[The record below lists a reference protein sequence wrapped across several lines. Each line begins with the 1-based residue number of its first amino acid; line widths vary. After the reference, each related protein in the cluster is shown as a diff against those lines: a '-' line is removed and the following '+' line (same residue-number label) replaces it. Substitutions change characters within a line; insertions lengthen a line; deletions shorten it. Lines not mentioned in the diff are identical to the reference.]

1 VIQYRHFRND
11 DPPGLAAVWNEALS
25 GRGEVRLRHSSPL
38 ENYVFSKPYFDP
50 AGLIVAVDDKVQI
63 GFAHAGFGPNEA
75 RTALSKS
82 NGVTCAIAVRPSYC
96 RRGIGSELLERC
108 ESYLITSGAKTLYA
122 GPMPPF
128 HPFYFGLY
136 GGSDLPG
143 FLMSDQGAEPF
154 LQKRGYQVHGTTLV
168 FHRSLGEP
176 VNVPDGRFPALRRR
190 FELRMAP
197 KSGAG
202 NWWQE
207 SVRGPVEM
215 VEFLLVDKTSSDV
228 VARAPVWEMD
238 GFSWRWN
245 QPTVGILS
253 VAVRE
258 DLRRQGLAKFLFAQ
272 LLRYLQEQ
280 FFALVEVQVNEANQ
294 AALHFC
300 QGLGFQQVDSGRL
313 YKKT

>member
-11 DPPGLAAVWNEALS
+11 DPPGLAAVWNEALG

-50 AGLIVAVDDKVQI
+50 AGLIVAVEDKVQI

-82 NGVTCAIAVRPSYC
+82 NGVTCVIAVRPSYR

-108 ESYLITSGAKTLYA
+108 ESYLTTSGAKGLYA

-154 LQKRGYQVHGTTLV
+154 LKQRGYQVHGTTLV
-168 FHRSLGEP
+168 LHRALAEP

-190 FELRMAP
+190 FEMRMAP
-197 KSGAG
+197 KSGSG
-202 NWWQE
+202 SWWQE
-207 SVRGPVEM
+207 CVRGPVEM
-215 VEFLLVDKTSSDV
+215 VEFLLVDKTTGDV
-228 VARAPVWEMD
+228 VARATVWEMD

-253 VAVRE
+253 VEVRE

-294 AALHFC
+294 AALTFC

-313 YKKT
+313 YLKR